1 MSSPWCSG
9 LRKKSEKVWPGIVVV
24 AVHLYNTMERR
35 AQVEWNNVIRFWL
48 CGTVGSISQCYEV
61 KQCIYGYYQA
71 VLHFC
76 KKEYND
82 GIPWSRIPEG
92 AQNSIP
98 KSLILGATTTGST
111 HHRSSWTG
119 QMNFSYSLISNS
131 FNSIIIV
138 LYLIWNIQVPVLCY
152 TYCGWYLKNS
162 HITQVLK
169 SS

>member
-1 MSSPWCSG
+1 
-9 LRKKSEKVWPGIVVV
+9 
-24 AVHLYNTMERR
+24 MERT
-35 AQVEWNNVIRFWL
+35 AQVEWNNLIRFWL
-48 CGTVGSISQCYEV
+48 CGTVDSISQCYEV

-98 KSLILGATTTGST
+98 KSLILGTTTTAST

-131 FNSIIIV
+131 FNSLIIV
-138 LYLIWNIQVPVLCY
+138 LYLIGNIWVPVLCY
-152 TYCGWYLKNS
+152 TYGGWYLKNS
-162 HITQVLK
+162 CITQVLK

>member
-1 MSSPWCSG
+1 
-9 LRKKSEKVWPGIVVV
+9 
-24 AVHLYNTMERR
+24 MERK
-35 AQVEWNNVIRFWL
+35 AQVEWNNLNKFWL
-48 CGTVGSISQCYEV
+48 CNTVDSISQCHEV
-61 KQCIYGYYQA
+61 KQCICGYYQA

-98 KSLILGATTTGST
+98 ISLILGATTTAST

-138 LYLIWNIQVPVLCY
+138 LYVIWNIQVPVLCY

>member
-1 MSSPWCSG
+1 M
-9 LRKKSEKVWPGIVVV
+9 
-24 AVHLYNTMERR
+24 
-35 AQVEWNNVIRFWL
+35 IRFWL
-48 CGTVGSISQCYEV
+48 CGGVDSISQCYEV

-92 AQNSIP
+92 AHNSIP
-98 KSLILGATTTGST
+98 KSLILGATTTAST

-138 LYLIWNIQVPVLCY
+138 LYLIWTFKFLFCAIPAVVDIWKIVILLKFWNHHSLICY
-152 TYCGWYLKNS
+152 AQCLLWQ
-162 HITQVLK
+162 I
-169 SS
+169 